1 MKTDL
6 TGNLAVGKP
15 TTMSSLYE
23 SGYSSHAVDGTRDG
37 IWEHD
42 TCFHT
47 FDENG
52 AWWQVDLQSVYL
64 IREVVL
70 TNRVTSELTYIY
82 ISLVE
87 LVNQMFW
94 CQIVERK

>member
-15 TTMSSLYE
+15 TTMSSLYQ
-23 SGYSSHAVDGTRDG
+23 SGYSSQTVDGTRDG
-37 IWEHD
+37 TWKHNS
-42 TCFHT
+42 CSHT
-47 FDENG
+47 LEEKG

-70 TNRVTSELTYIY
+70 TNRVSGELTYIY
-82 ISLVE
+82 IY
-87 LVNQMFW
+87 
-94 CQIVERK
+94 